1 MTAFRYLLFVLIL
14 IGSGS
19 TAAHAEKRLALII
32 GNSAYKSVARLS
44 NPANDAKLVGDMLRN
59 AGFERV
65 DVKLDLGVQE
75 MRRALREFGARAR
88 EAEVALIYYAGHGI
102 ELDGVNYL
110 IPTDAALE
118 ADSDVL
124 DEAIALD
131 RVLFAIEPAKQLR
144 LVVLD
149 ACRDNPFAK
158 TMKRSVA
165 SRNIGRGLAKVEPP
179 SPNTM
184 IAFSAKAGSTAADGD
199 ASNSPF
205 AAALVAHLPKPGLDL
220 RRAFGFVRD
229 DVLKATGYRQ
239 EPYVY
244 GSLGGN
250 DIALVPAAPAA
261 AAATDP
267 DAAMRRDYELAE
279 RIGSQAAFDAFLE
292 KYPTGFYAALA
303 KAQRAKLSTPVT
315 AAPAARPADLRD
327 KPADIARGPEP
338 PAAEVT
344 RSPPEP
350 ARVEKPPTP
359 EPTVVAA
366 LPLPAEKP
374 AAAVQPPDLPR
385 LLVGELHR
393 VGCSTAD
400 SDGASNGRWDGN
412 ARRALERFNKQA
424 GTRFDVKVASL
435 DALDAVKARTSRV
448 CPLLCDKGQ
457 RAEGESCVA
466 IACLAGQARDED
478 GDCVRRKDE
487 PVARKQTEPAKRE
500 EPARKKEPAV
510 AMRTEPEPKRVSG
523 GGRCTSISQ
532 RCAIEI
538 GGRCDAAT
546 GKWEYGRNG
555 AGGNTMSFNNCI
567 GRMMAGRR

>member
-205 AAALVAHLPKPGLDL
+205 ATALVAHLPKPGLDL

-303 KAQRAKLSTPVT
+303 KAQRAKLSSPVT

-385 LLVGELHR
+385 LLVGELRR

-466 IACLAGQARDED
+466 IACPAGQARDED

-487 PVARKQTEPAKRE
+487 PVARKQTEPVKRE

>member
-124 DEAIALD
+124 DEAIALE

-205 AAALVAHLPKPGLDL
+205 ATALVAHLPKPGLDL

-385 LLVGELHR
+385 LLVGELRR

-466 IACLAGQARDED
+466 IACPAGQARDED

-487 PVARKQTEPAKRE
+487 PVARKQTEPVKRE

-523 GGRCTSISQ
+523 DGRCTSISQ

>member
-1 MTAFRYLLFVLIL
+1 MAAFRYLLLALVLI
-14 IGSGS
+14 SS
-19 TAAHAEKRLALII
+19 SSAAWADKRIALVI
-32 GNSAYKSVARLS
+32 GNSAYKTVARLS
-44 NPANDAKLVGDMLRN
+44 NPANDAKLVGDMFRA

-65 DVKLDLGVQE
+65 DTRLDLGVQE

-88 EAEVALIYYAGHGI
+88 EAEVAVIYYAGHGI

-110 IPTDAALE
+110 IPTDASLE

-124 DEAIALD
+124 DEAIALE

-165 SRNIGRGLAKVEPP
+165 SRSIGRGLAKVEPA

-205 AAALVAHLPKPGLDL
+205 AQALVAHLPKPGLDL

-250 DIALVPAAPAA
+250 DVALVPAASAPSAA
-261 AAATDP
+261 ADP

-279 RIGSQAAFDAFLE
+279 RIGSAAAFDAFIE
-292 KYPTGFYAALA
+292 KYPSGFYAALA
-303 KAQRAKLSTPVT
+303 KAQRAKLASGASG
-315 AAPAARPADLRD
+315 AA
-327 KPADIARGPEP
+327 P
-338 PAAEVT
+338 PAAPEVT

-350 ARVEKPPTP
+350 PQRAEAERPAASPDPV
-359 EPTVVAA
+359 VVAA
-366 LPLPAEKP
+366 LPTPADKP
-374 AAAVQPPDLPR
+374 AATPPPDLPR
-385 LLVGELHR
+385 LLATELRR
-393 VGCSTAD
+393 VGCSSAD
-400 SDGASNGRWDGN
+400 GGGNWDGN

-424 GTRFDVKVASL
+424 GTTFDIKIASI
-435 DALDAVKARTSRV
+435 DALDAVKARSGRV
-448 CPLLCDKGQ
+448 CPLLCPTGQ

-466 IACLAGQARDED
+466 IACPAGQIRDDD
-478 GDCVRRKDE
+478 GDCVRRKDQ

-500 EPARKKEPAV
+500 EPTRKKEPAV
-510 AMRTEPEPKRVSG
+510 AMRSEPEPKRVSG

-532 RCAIEI
+532 RCAIQI
-538 GGRCDAAT
+538 GGRCNPAT
-546 GKWEYGRNG
+546 GHWEYGRNG
-555 AGGNTMSFNNCI
+555 AGGDTMAFNNCLS
-567 GRMMAGRR
+567 RMMAGGR

>member
-1 MTAFRYLLFVLIL
+1 MAAFRYLLLALVLI
-14 IGSGS
+14 SS
-19 TAAHAEKRLALII
+19 SSAAWADKRIALVI
-32 GNSAYKSVARLS
+32 GNSAYKTVARLS
-44 NPANDAKLVGDMLRN
+44 NPANDAKLVSDMFR
-59 AGFERV
+59 AADFERV
-65 DVKLDLGVQE
+65 DTRLDLGVQE

-88 EAEVALIYYAGHGI
+88 EAEVAVIYYAGHGI

-110 IPTDAALE
+110 IPTDASLE

-124 DEAIALD
+124 DEAIALE

-165 SRNIGRGLAKVEPP
+165 SRSIGRGLAKVEPA

-184 IAFSAKAGSTAADGD
+184 IAFSAKAGSTAVDGD

-205 AAALVAHLPKPGLDL
+205 AQALVAHLPKPGLDL

-250 DIALVPAAPAA
+250 DVALVPAASAPSAA
-261 AAATDP
+261 ADP

-279 RIGSQAAFDAFLE
+279 RIGSAAAFDAFIE
-292 KYPTGFYAALA
+292 KYPSGFYAALA
-303 KAQRAKLSTPVT
+303 KAQRAKLASGASG
-315 AAPAARPADLRD
+315 AA
-327 KPADIARGPEP
+327 P
-338 PAAEVT
+338 PAAPEVT

-350 ARVEKPPTP
+350 PQRAEAERPAASPDPV
-359 EPTVVAA
+359 VVAA
-366 LPLPAEKP
+366 LPTPADKP
-374 AAAVQPPDLPR
+374 AATPPPDLPR
-385 LLVGELHR
+385 LLATELRR
-393 VGCSTAD
+393 VGCSSAD
-400 SDGASNGRWDGN
+400 GGGNWDGN

-424 GTRFDVKVASL
+424 GTTFDIKIASI
-435 DALDAVKARTSRV
+435 DALDAVKARSGRV
-448 CPLLCDKGQ
+448 CPLLCPTGQ

-466 IACLAGQARDED
+466 IACPAGQIRDDD

-500 EPARKKEPAV
+500 EPTRKKEPAV
-510 AMRTEPEPKRVSG
+510 AMRSEPEPKRVSG

-532 RCAIEI
+532 RCAIQI
-538 GGRCDAAT
+538 GGRCNPAT
-546 GKWEYGRNG
+546 GHWEYGRNG
-555 AGGNTMSFNNCI
+555 AGGDTMAFNNCLS
-567 GRMMAGRR
+567 RMMAGGR

>member
-1 MTAFRYLLFVLIL
+1 MTALRYLLLVLVLIS
-14 IGSGS
+14 SGS
-19 TAAHAEKRLALII
+19 TAALADKRVALII
-32 GNSAYKSVARLS
+32 GNSAYKTVARLS
-44 NPANDAKLVGDMLRN
+44 NPANDAKLVGDMFRN

-65 DVKLDLGVQE
+65 DVRLDLGVQE

-88 EAEVALIYYAGHGI
+88 EAEVAVIYYAGHGI
-102 ELDGVNYL
+102 ELDGTNYL

-124 DEAIALD
+124 DEAIALE

-165 SRNIGRGLAKVEPP
+165 SRSIGRGLAKVEPS

-205 AAALVAHLPKPGLDL
+205 ATALVAHLPKPGLDL

-250 DIALVPAAPAA
+250 DVALVPVVQAPSAA
-261 AAATDP
+261 ADS

-279 RIGSQAAFDAFLE
+279 RIGSEAAFDAFIE
-292 KYPTGFYAALA
+292 KYPSGFYAALA
-303 KAQRAKLSTPVT
+303 RAQRAKLAPAAANV
-315 AAPAARPADLRD
+315 AAPATTD
-327 KPADIARGPEP
+327 
-338 PAAEVT
+338 VT
-344 RSPPEP
+344 RSPPE
-350 ARVEKPPTP
+350 ASGQRADKPPAAS
-359 EPTVVAA
+359 EPAKPAMVAA
-366 LPLPAEKP
+366 LPPPADKV
-374 AAAVQPPDLPR
+374 APPDLAR
-385 LLVGELHR
+385 ELAGELRR

-400 SDGASNGRWDGN
+400 SDGTWDLN

-424 GTRFDVKVASL
+424 GTRFDTKLASL
-435 DALDAVKARTSRV
+435 DALDAVKAKTARV
-448 CPLLCDKGQ
+448 CPVLCPKGQ
-457 RAEGESCVA
+457 RADGDACVA
-466 IACLAGQARDED
+466 IACPAGQARDGD

-487 PVARKQTEPAKRE
+487 PVAKKPDEALRRD

-510 AMRTEPEPKRVSG
+510 AARSEPEPKRVSG

-538 GGRCDAAT
+538 GGRCNPAT
-546 GKWEYGRNG
+546 GHWEYGRNG

>member
-1 MTAFRYLLFVLIL
+1 MSALRYLLVLVL
-14 IGSGS
+14 LLGGS
-19 TAAHAEKRLALII
+19 TAALADKRVALII

-44 NPANDAKLVGDMLRN
+44 NPANDAKLVGDMFRN

-65 DVKLDLGVQE
+65 DVRLDLGVQE

-88 EAEVALIYYAGHGI
+88 EAEIAVIYYAGHGI

-110 IPTDAALE
+110 IPTDAVLE

-165 SRNIGRGLAKVEPP
+165 SRSIGRGLAKVEPP

-205 AAALVAHLPKPGLDL
+205 ATALVAHLPKPGLDL

-250 DIALVPAAPAA
+250 DVALVPAAPAPSA
-261 AAATDP
+261 ANDP

-279 RIGSQAAFDAFLE
+279 RIGSPAAFDAFLE
-292 KYPTGFYAALA
+292 KYPTGFYASLA
-303 KAQRAKLSTPVT
+303 KAQRAKLASATKTPESPVG
-315 AAPAARPADLRD
+315 
-327 KPADIARGPEP
+327 KPVEIARVPDS

-344 RSPPEP
+344 RSRPEP
-350 ARVEKPPTP
+350 APRAEKPVA

-366 LPLPAEKP
+366 LPPAEKP
-374 AAAVQPPDLPR
+374 AAAAPPPDLPR
-385 LLVGELHR
+385 QLAAELRR

-400 SDGASNGRWDGN
+400 SDGSWDGN
-412 ARRALERFNKQA
+412 ARRALERFNKQT
-424 GTRFDVKVASL
+424 GTTFDIKVASI
-435 DALDAVKARTSRV
+435 DALDAVKAKTSRV
-448 CPLLCDKGQ
+448 CPLICGKGL
-457 RAEGESCVA
+457 RPEGDSCVKLT
-466 IACLAGQARDED
+466 CPAGQTLDED

-487 PVARKQTEPAKRE
+487 PAAKKPDEPTRRE

-510 AMRTEPEPKRVSG
+510 AMRSEPEPKRVSG

-532 RCAIEI
+532 RCAIQI
-538 GGRCDAAT
+538 GGRCNPAT
-546 GKWEYGRNG
+546 GHWEYGRNG
-555 AGGNTMSFNNCI
+555 AGGDTMSFNNCLS
-567 GRMMAGRR
+567 RMMAGGR

>member
-1 MTAFRYLLFVLIL
+1 MAAFRYLCIVLVLI
-14 IGSGS
+14 SAGS
-19 TAAHAEKRLALII
+19 TAAWADKRVALII
-32 GNSAYKSVARLS
+32 GNSTYKTVARLS
-44 NPANDAKLVGDMLRN
+44 NPANDAKLVGDMFRS

-75 MRRALREFGARAR
+75 MRRTLREFGARAR
-88 EAEVALIYYAGHGI
+88 EAEVAVIYYAGHGI

-110 IPTDAALE
+110 IPTDASLE

-124 DEAIALD
+124 DEAIALE
-131 RVLFAIEPAKQLR
+131 RVLFAIEPARQLR

-165 SRNIGRGLAKVEPP
+165 SRSIGRGLAKVEPQ

-205 AAALVAHLPKPGLDL
+205 ATALVTHLPKPGLDL

-250 DIALVPAAPAA
+250 DVALVPAAPAA
-261 AAATDP
+261 TAAMDP

-292 KYPTGFYAALA
+292 KYPGGFYAALA
-303 KAQRAKLSTPVT
+303 KAQRAKLSSAGT
-315 AAPAARPADLRD
+315 AAKGAEPARD
-327 KPADIARGPEP
+327 KPVDVARAPEP
-338 PAAEVT
+338 SATEVT

-350 ARVEKPPTP
+350 AQRADKPSD
-359 EPTVVAA
+359 PTVVAA
-366 LPLPAEKP
+366 LPSPAEKP
-374 AAAVQPPDLPR
+374 AAAAPPPDLPR
-385 LLVGELHR
+385 LLAGELRR
-393 VGCSTAD
+393 VGCGTAD
-400 SDGASNGRWDGN
+400 NAGSWDGN
-412 ARRALERFNKQA
+412 ARRALERFNQQA
-424 GTRFDVKVASL
+424 GTTFDIKVASV

-448 CPLLCDKGQ
+448 CPLVCGKGQ
-457 RAEGESCVA
+457 RAEGESCVTVS
-466 IACLAGQARDED
+466 CPAGQIRDDE

-487 PVARKQTEPAKRE
+487 PVARKPEEPTRRE

-510 AMRTEPEPKRVSG
+510 AMRSEPETKRASG

-532 RCAIEI
+532 RCAIQI

-555 AGGNTMSFNNCI
+555 AGGDTMSFNNCLS
-567 GRMMAGRR
+567 RMMAGGR

>member
-1 MTAFRYLLFVLIL
+1 MF
-14 IGSGS
+14 
-19 TAAHAEKRLALII
+19 
-32 GNSAYKSVARLS
+32 
-44 NPANDAKLVGDMLRN
+44 RN
-59 AGFERV
+59 AGFDRV
-65 DVKLDLGVQE
+65 DIRLDLGVQE
-75 MRRALREFGARAR
+75 MRKSLREFGARAR
-88 EAEVALIYYAGHGI
+88 EAEIAVIYYAGHGI

-158 TMKRSVA
+158 TMKRTVA
-165 SRNIGRGLAKVEPP
+165 ARSIGRGLAKVEPQ

-205 AAALVAHLPKPGLDL
+205 AVAFVAHLPKPGLDL

-250 DIALVPAAPAA
+250 DVALVPSAPAPTA
-261 AAATDP
+261 AVDP
-267 DAAMRRDYELAE
+267 DMAIRRDYELAE
-279 RIGSQAAFDAFLE
+279 RIGSPAAFDAFIE
-292 KYPTGFYAALA
+292 KYPSGFYAALA
-303 KAQRAKLSTPVT
+303 KAQRAKLAP
-315 AAPAARPADLRD
+315 APAAAAEPTRA
-327 KPADIARGPEP
+327 PEP
-338 PAAEVT
+338 AGAIT

-350 ARVEKPPTP
+350 SAASLEK
-359 EPTVVAA
+359 V
-366 LPLPAEKP
+366 P
-374 AAAVQPPDLPR
+374 AAAVSARPTAVATLSPPADKNATPPADLPR
-385 LLVGELHR
+385 LLAGELRR
-393 VGCSTAD
+393 VGCSTAE
-400 SDGASNGRWDGN
+400 SDGSWDTN
-412 ARRALERFNKQA
+412 LRRALERFNKQA
-424 GTRFDVKVASL
+424 GTKFDTRLASL
-435 DALDAVKARTSRV
+435 DALEAVKGRTGRV
-448 CPLLCDKGQ
+448 CPLVCGKGQ
-457 RAEGESCVA
+457 HAEGDACVS
-466 IACLAGQARDED
+466 ITCPAGQVLDQE

-487 PVARKQTEPAKRE
+487 PAARKPDEPAKRD
-500 EPARKKEPAV
+500 EPARRKEPAV
-510 AMRTEPEPKRVSG
+510 AARSEPEPKHVSG

-546 GKWEYGRNG
+546 GHWEYGRNG

-567 GRMMAGRR
+567 GRMLAGRR

>member
-1 MTAFRYLLFVLIL
+1 MSALRYLLVLVL
-14 IGSGS
+14 LLSGS
-19 TAAHAEKRLALII
+19 TAALAEKRVALII
-32 GNSAYKSVARLS
+32 GNATYKTVARLS
-44 NPANDAKLVGDMLRN
+44 NPANDARLVGDMLRT

-124 DEAIALD
+124 DEAIALE

-165 SRNIGRGLAKVEPP
+165 SRSIGRGLAKVEPP

-205 AAALVAHLPKPGLDL
+205 ATALVAHLPKPGLDL

-250 DIALVPAAPAA
+250 DVALVPAAPAA

-303 KAQRAKLSTPVT
+303 KAQRAKLSSSVT
-315 AAPAARPADLRD
+315 AAPATRPADLRD
-327 KPADIARGPEP
+327 KPTDTARGPEP

-350 ARVEKPPTP
+350 APRAEKSPAP
-359 EPTVVAA
+359 EPTMVAA
-366 LPLPAEKP
+366 LPSPAEKP

-385 LLVGELHR
+385 LLFGELRR
-393 VGCSTAD
+393 VGCSTAN
-400 SDGASNGRWDGN
+400 SDGASNGTWDGN

-424 GTRFDVKVASL
+424 GTRFDVKMASL

-466 IACLAGQARDED
+466 IACPAGQARDED

-487 PVARKQTEPAKRE
+487 PVARKQTEPVKRE

-510 AMRTEPEPKRVSG
+510 AMRTEPEPKRGGG